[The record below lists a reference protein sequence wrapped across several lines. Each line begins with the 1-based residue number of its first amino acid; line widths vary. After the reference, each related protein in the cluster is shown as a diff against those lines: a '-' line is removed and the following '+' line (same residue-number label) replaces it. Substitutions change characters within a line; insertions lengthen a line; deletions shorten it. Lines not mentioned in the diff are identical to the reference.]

1 MISRFFSTKLLCKRY
16 RGNRSMLTCGTVQ
29 IHFVC
34 ATTRKKWI
42 ALKCTALFDVSQK
55 RDYFVQVKYYAF
67 AFFVPQ
73 TLKPRQ
79 FVSSTCLMS
88 QKCFSNEI
96 LSCKKNRLQIKDNQ
110 FYDKFSCLLFQL
122 ENIWTDF
129 KQTCKSKVRFF
140 VIFFFVTINRTKR
153 NWLILEASKI
163 NMWAKVQHRKCNKR
177 SRDCCSD
184 PNNLSATFCFAV
196 VVCLSERFAWRH
208 DDTTA
213 RRWLA
218 LLNSDAS

>member
-1 MISRFFSTKLLCKRY
+1 MHSLFLSHKLLSPANLSRQLVWWAK
-16 RGNRSMLTCGTVQ
+16 NVFQT
-29 IHFVC
+29 
-34 ATTRKKWI
+34 K
-42 ALKCTALFDVSQK
+42 
-55 RDYFVQVKYYAF
+55 YF
-67 AFFVPQ
+67 
-73 TLKPRQ
+73 L
-79 FVSSTCLMS
+79 
-88 QKCFSNEI
+88 E
-96 LSCKKNRLQIKDNQ
+96 KKNRLQIKDNQ

-140 VIFFFVTINRTKR
+140 VIFFFFVTINRTKR

-218 LLNSDAS
+218 LLNTDAS